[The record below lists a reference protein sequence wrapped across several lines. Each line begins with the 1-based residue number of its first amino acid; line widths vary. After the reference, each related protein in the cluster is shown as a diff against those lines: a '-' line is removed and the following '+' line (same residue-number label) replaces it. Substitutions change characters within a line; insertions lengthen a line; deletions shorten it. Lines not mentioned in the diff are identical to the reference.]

1 LHGLR
6 FTLVNR
12 LKKFL
17 GSEASGYTY
26 FDEEQKLD
34 KDVDFLFSI
43 GGDGTI
49 LRAINLIQDSEIPI
63 LGINT
68 GRLGFLTSLHK
79 DALSEGLGLFL
90 KKTVRFCFSFLASG
104 KNKKLDSF
112 IGKKRNCT

>member
-1 LHGLR
+1 MHIALYNAFFSKETLQYVKTTKNFLELHELS

-12 LKKFL
+12 LEKFL
-17 GSEASGYTY
+17 GSEATRYTY

-68 GRLGFLTSLHK
+68 GRLGFLTS
-79 DALSEGLGLFL
+79 
-90 KKTVRFCFSFLASG
+90 
-104 KNKKLDSF
+104 
-112 IGKKRNCT
+112 